1 MLDRPKFEKTLVTF
15 ETTQLEYLRRAA
27 FARRTD
33 VSVLV
38 RELVDEAM
46 GNDRWPEVHEVRR

>member
-1 MLDRPKFEKTLVTF
+1 MRNRPTFEKTLVTF
-15 ETTQLEYLRRAA
+15 ETAQLEYLRRAA
-27 FARRTD
+27 FAGHSK

-46 GNDRWPEVHEVRR
+46 RNDRWPEVHNVRR